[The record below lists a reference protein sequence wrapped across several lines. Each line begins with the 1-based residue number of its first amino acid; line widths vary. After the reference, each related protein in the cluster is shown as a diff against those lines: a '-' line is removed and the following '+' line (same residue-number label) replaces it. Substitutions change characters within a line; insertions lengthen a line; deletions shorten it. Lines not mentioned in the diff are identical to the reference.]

1 MSKQNSEGGS
11 SRRHYSYTPLQLKGR
26 KKGTKITGKKN
37 KNRRK
42 KENINRVKEKETRKK

>member
-26 KKGTKITGKKN
+26 KKGTKITGKKT
-37 KNRRK
+37 RIEERK
-42 KENINRVKEKETRKK
+42 RI